1 MHIHFFFLLL
11 KKKSCSLLFFGRRD
25 CVRARQVCLA
35 AHEHLMHAF
44 ALILVPAA
52 LLAFLGLVG
61 VWGTLQHQWL
71 AVDAPDLVA
80 FGRGLLGVATPLVCA
95 PLLVWGGLAS
105 GAVEPPL
112 ASFLLAALLPGLTA
126 WTALP
131 RAGCD
136 GRQVVGS
143 AELKLLAVATAAL
156 PSAVHVAMHY
166 QVGPPTLLG
175 PTFFWL

>member
-1 MHIHFFFLLL
+1 
-11 KKKSCSLLFFGRRD
+11 
-25 CVRARQVCLA
+25 
-35 AHEHLMHAF
+35 MHAF

-112 ASFLLAALLPGLTA
+112 ASFALAAVLPGLTA

-131 RAGCD
+131 RAGRD
-136 GRQVVGS
+136 GPCVGS
-143 AELKLLAVATAAL
+143 TELKLLAVATAAL
-156 PSAVHVAMHY
+156 PTAVHVAMHY
-166 QVGPPTLLG
+166 QVGPLTLLG
-175 PTFFWL
+175 PTL